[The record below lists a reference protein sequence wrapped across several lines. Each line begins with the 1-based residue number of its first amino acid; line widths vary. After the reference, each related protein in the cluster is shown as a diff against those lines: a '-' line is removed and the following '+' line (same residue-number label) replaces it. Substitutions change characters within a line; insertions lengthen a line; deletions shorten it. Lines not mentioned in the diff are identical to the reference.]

1 MNDDFLK
8 YLKRDARDADKK
20 VMMDYRDGAI
30 TLGVCRKKIFKNNDV
45 PTEVQDKT
53 SVEEFEEWLKE
64 LGWWRVNILYKD

>member
-1 MNDDFLK
+1 MNEGFLK

-30 TLGVCRKKIFKNNDV
+30 TLGACRKRVFMNNDI
-45 PTEVQDKT
+45 PLEVQDKT

-64 LGWWRVNILYKD
+64 LGWKRVSILYND